1 MRKEVRAMVLAHR
14 PIASL
19 SSWSCSKETHD
30 PEDRLLIHTTWNETL
45 VAMPYCE
52 QQHDAG
58 TFVLDPVF
66 MPHGLQQ
73 MLIWERVRTAGI
85 GDIPLVFLY
94 NSSGTYG
101 RGEFRLDM
109 EAVADHWRLK
119 IESAGTISKIEAV
132 LAKDCRRRTPSAF
145 AYYIRELSQIA

>member
-1 MRKEVRAMVLAHR
+1 MVLAHT

-19 SSWSCSKETHD
+19 SSWSCSRETHD
-30 PEDRLLIHTTWNETL
+30 PDDRLLIQTTWDETL

-58 TFVLDPVF
+58 TFVLDPLF

-73 MLIWERVRTAGI
+73 MLIRKRVSTAGI

-94 NSSGTYG
+94 NSSSTYG
-101 RGEFRLDM
+101 RGEFLLEMR
-109 EAVADHWRLK
+109 AVADHWALRL
-119 IESAGTISKIEAV
+119 ESSGTISKIEAV
-132 LAKDCRRRTPSAF
+132 SVKDCRRRTPSAF
-145 AYYIRELSQIA
+145 AYYVRDLYQPA